1 MTRIQQH
8 LDFAPKRGNR
18 GSPALSLQPS
28 PGKPT
33 GSTYGRVKFHL
44 ITSTR
49 TEAALV
55 TEFRTESGSLQLA
68 VTKNSNQ
75 AMTTLTM
82 RSPTSPDLFHANR
95 T

>member
-8 LDFAPKRGNR
+8 LDFASKRWNR

-33 GSTYGRVKFHL
+33 GSTYWRVNFHL
-44 ITSTR
+44 ITSMR

-55 TEFRTESGSLQLA
+55 TDCRTESGSLQVA

-75 AMTTLTM
+75 PMPTLTLHA
-82 RSPTSPDLFHANR
+82 PTAPNQFRANR
-95 T
+95 A